1 MKNELVLCIEKE
13 KCPTLDKVV
22 TPYAL
27 EDINKNIL
35 KYENLWFIP
44 RAVAETDE
52 RFLQIIPY
60 VVVKQDGDILTY
72 QRPSKNT
79 DDRLSSKWSIGV
91 GGHINLTD
99 HSEDNLGSVII
110 NAAARELKEEFNIWK
125 VDSFEDRA
133 ALLFDSSDAVGRVHL
148 GIVLYFDL
156 PLDTTIEH
164 DPKEISNYVFYT
176 TDELKNAQ
184 NTLNLESWSKHIIN
198 S

>member
-1 MKNELVLCIEKE
+1 MKNELVLCIEKS
-13 KCPTLDKVV
+13 KCPVSDKVV
-22 TPYAL
+22 TPYSL
-27 EDINKNIL
+27 DEVNKSIL

-52 RFLQIIPY
+52 RFLQVIPY
-60 VVVKQDGDILTY
+60 VVVKQGGEILTY

-99 HSEDNLGSVII
+99 HSEDNLGAVII

-156 PLDTTIEH
+156 PLEATIEP
-164 DPKEISNYVFYT
+164 DPREISNYVFYT
-176 TDELKNAQ
+176 EGELRQAQ
-184 NTLNLESWSKHIIN
+184 GTLNLESWSKHIIN